1 MIYEDLRSTMMKR
14 HQYVLTLL
22 EEIKNLK
29 EEVEGLKDE
38 IESLNTIITKKDD
51 EIRISKQ

>member
-1 MIYEDLRSTMMKR
+1 MKR

-51 EIRISKQ
+51 EIRISK

>member
-51 EIRISKQ
+51 EIRISK